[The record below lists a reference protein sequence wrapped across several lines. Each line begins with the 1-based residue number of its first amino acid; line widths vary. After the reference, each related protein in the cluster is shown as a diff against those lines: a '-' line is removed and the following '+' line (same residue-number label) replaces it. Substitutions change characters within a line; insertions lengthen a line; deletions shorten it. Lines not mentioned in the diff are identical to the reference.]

1 MSVKHKYQFP
11 LDLKKVN
18 YNATIS
24 FQAVELQAYD
34 VATLLGA
41 LSKVDQSVEDP
52 GADVTGIAKA
62 AHDAENAYNRGAHN
76 NNHQNFHGQQYETL
90 AGSHVD
96 IKKRL
101 DVCKLYLPQAIQ
113 INDGAQYD
121 NINLG
126 IMGATAAA
134 GMNAGDGILDAA
146 WEGIKEGGAGFI
158 DAFRTKSMGSSQ
170 ARLAVSRAAAKI
182 PGQGLTGAIQGGTR
196 VAVNPNTRAM
206 FKGVPLREFTF
217 TFKMIPTSKKES
229 EEIKNIIKFFRT
241 ELYPAIIP
249 LGDGAKAIAAGYEFP
264 NVFEITMNWKDK
276 DQIATK
282 ILPSYLRNFTA
293 TYNASSMGF
302 HEGGDFTEVDISMTF
317 MEHATLHKGLI
328 GEGY

>member
-1 MSVKHKYQFP
+1 MSVKYQFP

-41 LSKVDQSVEDP
+41 LSKVDQSVEA
-52 GADVTGIAKA
+52 ADDNTVAIAKA
-62 AHDAENAYNRGAHN
+62 AERAVDA
-76 NNHQNFHGQQYETL
+76 QNQASEFANQTFHGQQHETL

-134 GMNAGDGILDAA
+134 GMNAGDGVMGAA
-146 WEGIKEGGAGFI
+146 WDGVKAGAAGFL

-170 ARLAVSRAAAKI
+170 ARLAVSRAAARI

>member
-24 FQAVELQAYD
+24 FQAVKLQAYD
-34 VATLLGA
+34 VASLIGA
-41 LSKVDQSVEDP
+41 ISKADELITEGEGTPEALAVVDQLINQARNTHMATSD
-52 GADVTGIAKA
+52 
-62 AHDAENAYNRGAHN
+62 
-76 NNHQNFHGQQYETL
+76 FHGSKNETI
-90 AGSHVD
+90 AGSHVE
-96 IKKRL
+96 IEERL
-101 DVCKLYLPQAIQ
+101 STCKLYLPQAIQ

-134 GMNAGDGILDAA
+134 GMNAGDGVMGAA
-146 WEGIKEGGAGFI
+146 WDGVKAGAAGFL

-170 ARLAVSRAAAKI
+170 ARLAVSRAASKI
-182 PGQGLTGAIQGGTR
+182 PGQGLSGAIQGGTR

-206 FKGVPLREFTF
+206 FKSVPLREFTF

-241 ELYPAIIP
+241 ELYPTIIP
-249 LGDGAKAIAAGYEFP
+249 LGTGDRAVAAGYEFP
-264 NVFEITMNWKDK
+264 NVFDITMSWKDK

-317 MEHATLHKGLI
+317 MEHTTLHKGLI